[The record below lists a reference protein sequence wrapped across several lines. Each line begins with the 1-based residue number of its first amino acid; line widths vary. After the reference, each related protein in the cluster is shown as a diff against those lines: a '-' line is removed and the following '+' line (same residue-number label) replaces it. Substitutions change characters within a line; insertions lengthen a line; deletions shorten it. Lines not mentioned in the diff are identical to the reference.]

1 MPEWLNEQ
9 RENEIV
15 GQVGIRNEPNQP
27 SERLL
32 QATTACV
39 FGDDR
44 RGQLGTRSYVRIPV
58 HCNLSP
64 RHLLRFDGL

>member
-1 MPEWLNEQ
+1 MPEW
-9 RENEIV
+9 RENEVV
-15 GQVGIRNEPNQP
+15 GQAGIRNEPNQP
-27 SERLL
+27 SARLL

-39 FGDDR
+39 FGDEDDR
-44 RGQLGTRSYVRIPV
+44 RDQLGTRSYVSHVV